1 VHHELTVWS
10 RGIIM
15 DKEAR
20 DVSTCIATAARKLG
34 YYAENVSDYVDD
46 PDRTNCL
53 VRRYA
58 RFADQPILDRFVYE
72 NPHPD
77 WVVLIEE
84 TIIKAVNFFRGT
96 LDGQGVLVINSARD
110 PAYLLKFLPEHMLA
124 KLGKLVVV
132 DATGLA
138 EQRGSSP
145 WMFVRDLS
153 ELAFDRMS
161 TEGAVER
168 LAIGMGIA
176 APVIGALVAATGEL
190 DLDTVAEVVADRDA
204 MLRGARQHTVIQYA
218 AVLRGGPMSVRGTHV
233 PEHLRLPI
241 AGVTPPPTEKEGQ
254 RLFPTGNFRFFRPV
268 YKDKTP
274 PCNHA
279 CPTGE
284 QIQKYLDYV
293 KHDRYLDGYL
303 TICED
308 NPVPA
313 ITGRV
318 CYHPCETACNRA
330 AHDEPIGIRG
340 VERFLGDFGLNL
352 PDNPVKKSLPPLNG
366 KTVAIVGAGPGG
378 LGCAYHLRRRGYA
391 SVIFDALDKPGGMLR
406 AGIPAW
412 HLPETIL
419 DAEIA
424 KLLDLGGIEIRCG
437 VRIGAPDGELTLEDL
452 TQRYDAVFLALGQ
465 DVGRRHSAEGAQA
478 RGVIGALE
486 FLRETGLGRPVTIG
500 RNVLVIGGGNTASD
514 AARSAI
520 RLGGGEATIVSLEA
534 ENELLIVAE
543 DLEQARDEGV
553 RFRPNTTLIRV
564 ITEDGQVTGAV
575 LGQARLSRDVNGT
588 VTPQLSEGT
597 EVEVPCDTILVAIG
611 QVQVLD
617 WLPAEAAERGLIRT
631 DEYGRIPHDSGRIF
645 AGGDVTRGPAMVV
658 DALGDGKRAARDID
672 RVLRAE
678 PLAPEDPVE
687 VMPYEKLN
695 TAYFR
700 HAPRTE
706 APLAPAESRRR
717 SQVTEVTL
725 AYSREQALAEADR
738 CMSCGVCNGCDN
750 CYIVCPDISVMRD
763 ARENG
768 HYSIRTHYCK
778 GCLVC
783 VQECPTGCLEKVP
796 EMDFDEP
803 DAVVRMETAFAPYD
817 GAHAEQAPFTRQLIE
832 DAIAEYDASKSK
844 SNSIHPNGQ
853 GVTP

>member
-1 VHHELTVWS
+1 
-10 RGIIM
+10 
-15 DKEAR
+15 
-20 DVSTCIATAARKLG
+20 
-34 YYAENVSDYVDD
+34 
-46 PDRTNCL
+46 
-53 VRRYA
+53 
-58 RFADQPILDRFVYE
+58 
-72 NPHPD
+72 
-77 WVVLIEE
+77 
-84 TIIKAVNFFRGT
+84 
-96 LDGQGVLVINSARD
+96 
-110 PAYLLKFLPEHMLA
+110 
-124 KLGKLVVV
+124 
-132 DATGLA
+132 
-138 EQRGSSP
+138 
-145 WMFVRDLS
+145 
-153 ELAFDRMS
+153 
-161 TEGAVER
+161 
-168 LAIGMGIA
+168 
-176 APVIGALVAATGEL
+176 
-190 DLDTVAEVVADRDA
+190 
-204 MLRGARQHTVIQYA
+204 
-218 AVLRGGPMSVRGTHV
+218 MSVRGTHV

-241 AGVTPPPTEKEGQ
+241 AGVTPPPTEKDGQ

-303 TICED
+303 TIMQD
-308 NPVPA
+308 NPMPSV
-313 ITGRV
+313 TGRV

-352 PDNPVKKSLPPLNG
+352 AENPVKKDLPPLNG
-366 KTVAIVGAGPGG
+366 RTVAIAGSGPGG
-378 LGCAYHLRRRGYA
+378 LACAYHLRRRGYA
-391 SVIFDALDKPGGMLR
+391 SVIFEALDRPGGMLR

-412 HLPETIL
+412 HLPEDVL
-419 DAEIA
+419 EAEIA
-424 KLLDLGGIEIRCG
+424 KLLDLGGIELRCG
-437 VRIGAPDGELTLEDL
+437 VRIGAPGQPDLEELAG
-452 TQRYDAVFLALGQ
+452 RYDAVFLALGQ
-465 DVGRRHSAEGAQA
+465 DVGRRLNVPGAQG

-486 FLRETGLGRPVTIG
+486 FLRETGLRRPVKIG
-500 RNVLVIGGGNTASD
+500 RDVLVIGGGNTASD

-520 RLGGGEATIVSLEA
+520 RLGGEPGAPAQATIVSLEA
-534 ENELLIVAE
+534 EDELLIVPE
-543 DLEQARDEGV
+543 DLAQARDEGV
-553 RFRPNTTLIRV
+553 RFRPQAGLVEVLTDDQGNVRA
-564 ITEDGQVTGAV
+564 AV
-575 LGQARLSRDVNGT
+575 LAEAHLGRDRDGN
-588 VTPQLSEGT
+588 VTPRLVEGT
-597 EVEVPCDTILVAIG
+597 ETEVPCDTILVAIG

-617 WLPAEAAERGLIRT
+617 WLPAQAAERGLVRA

-645 AGGDVTRGPAMVV
+645 VGGDVMRGPSMVV

-672 RVLRAE
+672 RVLSAE
-678 PLAPEDPVE
+678 PLRPDDDVE

-706 APLAPAESRRR
+706 APQAPAGTRRT

-750 CYIVCPDISVMRD
+750 CYIVCPDVSVMRD
-763 ARENG
+763 ARQNG

-803 DAVVRMETAFAPYD
+803 DAVIRMETAFAPYE

-832 DAIAEYDASKSK
+832 DAIAEYDAQRSK
-844 SNSIHPNGQ
+844 SNSIHPNGR
-853 GVTP
+853 GGTP

>member
-1 VHHELTVWS
+1 
-10 RGIIM
+10 
-15 DKEAR
+15 
-20 DVSTCIATAARKLG
+20 
-34 YYAENVSDYVDD
+34 
-46 PDRTNCL
+46 
-53 VRRYA
+53 
-58 RFADQPILDRFVYE
+58 
-72 NPHPD
+72 
-77 WVVLIEE
+77 
-84 TIIKAVNFFRGT
+84 
-96 LDGQGVLVINSARD
+96 
-110 PAYLLKFLPEHMLA
+110 
-124 KLGKLVVV
+124 
-132 DATGLA
+132 
-138 EQRGSSP
+138 
-145 WMFVRDLS
+145 
-153 ELAFDRMS
+153 
-161 TEGAVER
+161 
-168 LAIGMGIA
+168 
-176 APVIGALVAATGEL
+176 
-190 DLDTVAEVVADRDA
+190 
-204 MLRGARQHTVIQYA
+204 
-218 AVLRGGPMSVRGTHV
+218 MSVRGTHV

-241 AGVTPPPTEKEGQ
+241 AGVTPPPTEKDGQ

-303 TICED
+303 TILQD
-308 NPVPA
+308 NPMPSV
-313 ITGRV
+313 TGRV

-340 VERFLGDFGLNL
+340 VERFLGDFGLGL
-352 PDNPVKKSLPPLNG
+352 KENPIANDLPPLNN
-366 KTVAIVGAGPGG
+366 KTVAIAGSGPGG
-378 LGCAYHLRRRGYA
+378 LACAYHLRRRGYA
-391 SVIFDALDKPGGMLR
+391 SVVFEALDRPGGMLR

-412 HLPETIL
+412 HLPEEIL
-419 DAEIA
+419 DREIA
-424 KLLDLGGIEIRCG
+424 KLLDLDGIEIRCG
-437 VRIGAPDGELTLEDL
+437 VRVGGPGGPGLDDL
-452 TQRYDAVFLALGQ
+452 AGRYDAVFLALGQ
-465 DVGRRHSAEGAQA
+465 DVGRRLDVAGAQA
-478 RGVIGALE
+478 RGVIGAME

-500 RNVLVIGGGNTASD
+500 RRVLVIGGGNTASD

-520 RLGGGEATIVSLEA
+520 RLSGGEATIASLEA
-534 ENELLIVAE
+534 EPDLLIQPE
-543 DLEQARDEGV
+543 DLAQAREEGVALRPNHALARVLTDDDGNVRGAVLAGARLARDES
-553 RFRPNTTLIRV
+553 
-564 ITEDGQVTGAV
+564 GAV
-575 LGQARLSRDVNGT
+575 RPQITPGT
-588 VTPQLSEGT
+588 QT
-597 EVEVPCDTILVAIG
+597 EVACDTILVAIG

-617 WLPAEAAERGLIRT
+617 WLPAQATERGLIRA
-631 DEYGRIPHDSGRIF
+631 DEYGRIPHASGRIF
-645 AGGDVTRGPAMVV
+645 AGGDVMRGPSMVV

-672 RVLRAE
+672 RVLSAE
-678 PLAPEDPVE
+678 PLRPDDPVE

-706 APLAPAESRRR
+706 APLTPAGTRRA

-750 CYIVCPDISVMRD
+750 CYLVCPDVSVLRD
-763 ARENG
+763 ARQNG

-832 DAIAEYDASKSK
+832 DAIAEYDAAR
-844 SNSIHPNGQ
+844 SNSHSLHPNGP
-853 GVTP
+853 GGTP